1 MSFKKNLFSEINF
14 NKNKYIIYNL
24 KKYKLSEIKEE
35 IDKRYKK
42 IIKIKKK

>member
-35 IDKRYKK
+35 IDKSTNQR
-42 IIKIKKK
+42 IK